1 MPDIRRGFATVALL
15 TALTTTAL
23 ACSDPDPDPVPT
35 PPATTTD
42 THTGT
47 SPTGTANEDLGK
59 VFPGTRAGSGSSS
72 TVAVPRA
79 QLDEP
84 AGGTMELANDQQ
96 VPLTVQPLTAT
107 AESGELS
114 IVKDGCTGVTLQPQE
129 TCSVQVSHVAHVPGT
144 WTGTVT
150 APTAEGPVF
159 SVTLTGE
166 AVEAAPETTSE
177 TPTPEPDGTPETPE
191 ETGTP
196 ETPDET
202 GTPETPDETGIPTP
216 EPALT

>member
-1 MPDIRRGFATVALL
+1 MPDIRRGFATAALL
-15 TALTTTAL
+15 TALTMTAS

-47 SPTGTANEDLGK
+47 SSTATGDEDLGK
-59 VFPGTRAGSGSSS
+59 VFPGTRGGSGSGS

-84 AGGTMELANDQQ
+84 AGGTMEFANDQQ

-166 AVEAAPETTSE
+166 AVEATSETPSE
-177 TPTPEPDGTPETPE
+177 TPTPEPDGTPETPD

-196 ETPDET
+196 EAPDET
-202 GTPETPDETGIPTP
+202 GTPETPDQTGIPTP

>member
-1 MPDIRRGFATVALL
+1 VMPDIRRSFAAVALL
-15 TALTTTAL
+15 TALTMTAT
-23 ACSDPDPDPVPT
+23 ACGGSDPEPVQT
-35 PPATTTD
+35 RDTTTTD
-42 THTGT
+42 TDTET
-47 SPTGTANEDLGK
+47 SPTAPADEDLGK
-59 VFPGTRAGSGSSS
+59 VFPGTDGGSGGGA

-96 VPLTVQPLTAT
+96 VPLTVQPLKAT
-107 AESGELS
+107 TDSGELS
-114 IVKDGCTGVTLQPQE
+114 IVEDACTGVTLQPQE
-129 TCSVQVSHVAHVPGT
+129 TCSVQVSHIAHEPGT

-177 TPTPEPDGTPETPE
+177 PPTPEPDE
-191 ETGTP
+191 TP

-202 GTPETPDETGIPTP
+202 ETPTP
-216 EPALT
+216 EPGLT

>member
-1 MPDIRRGFATVALL
+1 MPDIRRGFAVVALL
-15 TALTTTAL
+15 TALTTTAS
-23 ACSDPDPDPVPT
+23 ACSDSDSDPDTNPT
-35 PPATTTD
+35 RPATTTD
-42 THTGT
+42 T
-47 SPTGTANEDLGK
+47 SPTAPEDEDLGK
-59 VFPGTRAGSGSSS
+59 VFPGTSGGSGGGS

-96 VPLTVQPLTAT
+96 VPLTIQPLTAT
-107 AESGELS
+107 ANSGDLS
-114 IVKDGCTGVTLQPQE
+114 IVADACSGVTLQPQE
-129 TCSVQVSHVAHVPGT
+129 TCSVRISHVAHVPGT

-159 SVTLTGE
+159 SVTVTGE

-177 TPTPEPDGTPETPE
+177 TPTPEPDGTPATPDETETPE
-191 ETGTP
+191 TP

-202 GTPETPDETGIPTP
+202 ETPTP